1 MHEPAVVGI
10 DLGGTNVRL
19 ALVSPQGKILSRRE
33 RATATM
39 PDRAALVA
47 GLAADLAQAGEAA
60 RESGWEITAGGIGVP
75 GRVLPREGRVV
86 FSPNV
91 AALNDCR
98 LVDHLS
104 LAVNWPLFLENDA
117 NLFALGEH
125 WLGAGV
131 GHDQMLGITLG
142 TGVGGGLILNGR
154 LWSGAE
160 GTSGEIGHMT
170 VDPEGQKCH
179 CGSRGCLETMAS
191 AFWTV
196 AWVKEQL
203 AQGASSWLR
212 ELYEA
217 DPDAIEGQTLV
228 VAALQSDPL
237 VRRAFDRVGRSLGQA
252 IAAVVHLLGL
262 TRVVIGGRFARAW
275 EVFQAPL
282 QSELHRR
289 LTLFPPEAVSVC
301 PAQLGDDA
309 GLVGAARLAWQALKP
324 SESGPGPEE
333 FGRFWCK
340 GFLRRPRSRK
350 VFHQVCLTHQLMTV
364 HGGQAPPPA
373 KALHDLRLGRRP
385 TQDGPLSFPTP
396 VRADPGFHR
405 AGPPNPVRRH
415 LKPAPPPFLAPA
427 TPTP

>member
-1 MHEPAVVGI
+1 VNEPAVVGI

-19 ALVSPQGKILSRRE
+19 ALVSPEGKILSRWE
-33 RATATM
+33 RATASM
-39 PDRAALVA
+39 PDQAALVA
-47 GLAADLAQAGEAA
+47 ALAADLTQAETAA
-60 RESGWEITAGGIGVP
+60 RESGYEIKGGGIGVP
-75 GRVLPREGRVV
+75 GRVLPREGRVD

-98 LVDHLS
+98 LVDRLS

-154 LWSGAE
+154 LWSVAE

-170 VDPEGQKCH
+170 VDPDGQKCH
-179 CGSRGCLETMAS
+179 CGNRGCLETMAS

-217 DPDAIEGQTLV
+217 DPEAIEGQTLV
-228 VAALQSDPL
+228 VAALQGDPL
-237 VRRAFDRVGRSLGQA
+237 ARRAFDRVGRSLGQA

-262 TRVVIGGRFARAW
+262 SRVVIGGRFARAW
-275 EVFQAPL
+275 EVFQSSL
-282 QSELHRR
+282 HEELRRR
-289 LTLFPPEAVSVC
+289 LTLFPPDAVSIC

-309 GLVGAARLAWQALKP
+309 GLVGAARLAWHEL
-324 SESGPGPEE
+324 E
-333 FGRFWCK
+333 
-340 GFLRRPRSRK
+340 
-350 VFHQVCLTHQLMTV
+350 
-364 HGGQAPPPA
+364 
-373 KALHDLRLGRRP
+373 
-385 TQDGPLSFPTP
+385 
-396 VRADPGFHR
+396 
-405 AGPPNPVRRH
+405 
-415 LKPAPPPFLAPA
+415 
-427 TPTP
+427 

>member
-1 MHEPAVVGI
+1 MNEPAVVSI

-39 PDRAALVA
+39 PDQAALVA
-47 GLAADLAQAGEAA
+47 ALAADLTKAGEAA
-60 RESGWEITAGGIGVP
+60 RESGWEIKGAGLGVP

-86 FSPNV
+86 FCPNL

-98 LVDHLS
+98 LVDQLS
-104 LAVNWPLFLENDA
+104 PLVGWPLFLENDA

-125 WLGAGV
+125 WLGAGA
-131 GHDQMLGITLG
+131 GHDHMLGITLG

-170 VDPEGQKCH
+170 VDPEGRKCH
-179 CGSRGCLETMAS
+179 CGNRGCLETMAS

-196 AWVKEQL
+196 AWVREQL

-228 VAALQSDPL
+228 VAALQGDPL
-237 VRRAFDRVGRSLGQA
+237 ARRAFDRVGRSLGQA

-262 TRVVIGGRFARAW
+262 SRVVIGGRFARAW
-275 EVFQAPL
+275 EVFQSPL
-282 QSELHRR
+282 QEELHRR

-309 GLVGAARLAWQALKP
+309 GLVGAARLAWQAL
-324 SESGPGPEE
+324 EE
-333 FGRFWCK
+333 
-340 GFLRRPRSRK
+340 
-350 VFHQVCLTHQLMTV
+350 
-364 HGGQAPPPA
+364 
-373 KALHDLRLGRRP
+373 D
-385 TQDGPLSFPTP
+385 
-396 VRADPGFHR
+396 
-405 AGPPNPVRRH
+405 
-415 LKPAPPPFLAPA
+415 
-427 TPTP
+427 

>member
-1 MHEPAVVGI
+1 VHEPAVVSI

-19 ALVSPQGKILSRRE
+19 ALVSPQGKILSRWE
-33 RATATM
+33 RPTATM
-39 PDRAALVA
+39 PDQATLVA
-47 GLAADLAQAGEAA
+47 TLAADLTQADAAA
-60 RESGWEITAGGIGVP
+60 RESGWEIKSGGIGVP

-104 LAVNWPLFLENDA
+104 LSVNWPLFLENDA

-154 LWSGAE
+154 LWSSPE

-170 VDPEGQKCH
+170 VDPQGQKCH

-203 AQGASSWLR
+203 AQGSSSWLR

-217 DPDAIEGQTLV
+217 DPDDIDGQTLV

-237 VRRAFDRVGRSLGQA
+237 VQRAFDRVGRSLGQA

-262 TRVVIGGRFARAW
+262 TRVVIGGRFALAW
-275 EVFQAPL
+275 EVFRAPL
-282 QSELHRR
+282 RAELHRR

-301 PAQLGDDA
+301 PAQLGDDS
-309 GLVGAARLAWQALKP
+309 GLVGAARLAWQGLEA
-324 SESGPGPEE
+324 E
-333 FGRFWCK
+333 
-340 GFLRRPRSRK
+340 
-350 VFHQVCLTHQLMTV
+350 
-364 HGGQAPPPA
+364 
-373 KALHDLRLGRRP
+373 
-385 TQDGPLSFPTP
+385 
-396 VRADPGFHR
+396 
-405 AGPPNPVRRH
+405 
-415 LKPAPPPFLAPA
+415 
-427 TPTP
+427 